1 MTVSLLLRRPGVSE
15 PHFGRLGRK
24 VALVAMLAGLV
35 TSCGSTPQT
44 FAARAPA
51 GQVALA
57 FARDLFSGRLDQAA
71 SLVLPGEAS
80 GFNVMVALIK
90 RNVTQQRGLAVGSIT
105 MKGTDRRGGTDRDNL
120 LWTHETSS
128 ELCDKFRP
136 SLGSTSVSRVG
147 AAKRGALVHLF
158 PGLTA
163 FKRRKN
169 EDFQRGA

>member
-24 VALVAMLAGLV
+24 VALVAVLAGLV
-35 TSCGSTPQT
+35 TSCGSTPQS

-105 MKGTDRRGGTDRDNL
+105 MKGTTAEVELTGTICSGPTKQALNCVTNSDPHSDQPA
-120 LWTHETSS
+120 
-128 ELCDKFRP
+128 FREWVQQN
-136 SLGSTSVSRVG
+136 GERWYIY
-147 AAKRGALVHLF
+147 F
-158 PGLTA
+158 PG
-163 FKRRKN
+163 
-169 EDFQRGA
+169 